1 MHEYTTLYEGTS
13 WLRTTISGT
22 ANVLSVTILSGKG
35 NIRFNQELHTS
46 QFNLCCRCRPVVY
59 KTSRLVQHFA
69 ISGSTAC
76 KQSRQSA
83 VKDAASLSA

>member
-35 NIRFNQELHTS
+35 NI
-46 QFNLCCRCRPVVY
+46 RPVVY

>member
-46 QFNLCCRCRPVVY
+46 QFNVYVYIVSTHHALLVV
-59 KTSRLVQHFA
+59 L
-69 ISGSTAC
+69 
-76 KQSRQSA
+76 
-83 VKDAASLSA
+83 